1 MKKQIIELL
10 NNNPLLSNINAIM
23 AIAAML
29 GLDYQTAEQLY
40 SENSKWK

>member
-1 MKKQIIELL
+1 MKNKITELL
-10 NNNPLLSNINAIM
+10 NNNPLLSSINAIL

-40 SENSKWK
+40 LENSK